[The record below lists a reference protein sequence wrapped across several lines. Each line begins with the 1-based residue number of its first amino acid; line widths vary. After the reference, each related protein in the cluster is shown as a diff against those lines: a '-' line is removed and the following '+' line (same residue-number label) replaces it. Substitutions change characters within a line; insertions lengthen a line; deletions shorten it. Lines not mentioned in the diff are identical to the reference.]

1 MPDQPRQVRIA
12 IADDHQIFRDGLK
25 RLLESEPGFAVV
37 AEASDGI
44 DAIRMAHDAQPD
56 VLLLDVAMPRMGGL
70 DALAA
75 LANNGPRVI
84 LLTAAIPPADLLKA
98 IQFGARGVVMK
109 ESATRQLI
117 DGIHRVMEMEIV
129 SAIADGQSNRQI
141 AERLSISLQTVKH
154 HLTSIF
160 DKTGASNRLEL
171 ALLAIREGV
180 VDTD

>member
-25 RLLESEPGFAVV
+25 RLLESEPGFEVV

-44 DAIRMAHDAQPD
+44 DAIRMSQDIRPD

-84 LLTAAIPPADLLKA
+84 LLTAAIPPTDLLND
-98 IQFGARGVVMK
+98 IQLRARG
-109 ESATRQLI
+109 
-117 DGIHRVMEMEIV
+117 
-129 SAIADGQSNRQI
+129 
-141 AERLSISLQTVKH
+141 
-154 HLTSIF
+154 
-160 DKTGASNRLEL
+160 TGMYE
-171 ALLAIREGV
+171 
-180 VDTD
+180 